1 MNNQERAKQFM
12 PFDAL
17 NGLKEAL
24 RDREERRT
32 RVQKIEL
39 SEDMATKLSCVM
51 NRIEPY
57 SVIRI
62 KFYSKGHYID
72 LQGTVLEK
80 DIIYRFLKIGNEKIY
95 FDDILKIQIIEV

>member
-17 NGLKEAL
+17 KGLKEAL

-39 SEDMATKLSCVM
+39 SEDMATELSRVM

-95 FDDILKIQIIEV
+95 FDDILKIQIIET

>member
-17 NGLKEAL
+17 KGLNEAL

-32 RVQKIEL
+32 RIAKKQL
-39 SEDMATKLSCVM
+39 SEEMVEEISRVLERV
-51 NRIEPY
+51 EPR
-57 SVIRI
+57 SEVRI

-72 LQGTVLEK
+72 LQGTVLNK
-80 DIIYRFLKIGNEKIY
+80 DIIYRFLKIGNERIY
-95 FDDILKIQIIEV
+95 FDDILKIRIIEA